1 MPDIVRKPNI
11 LWICTDQQ
19 RFDTLGCYGNSF
31 VTTPNIDQLAREGAL
46 FRNAFCQSPVC
57 TPSRGS
63 FLTGRYPATCGTPQN
78 GTNIPDNEV
87 LISKILHDNGYR
99 CGLAGKLHL
108 STCSPE
114 SGCTEMERRINDG
127 YDEFHW
133 SHDPRPIWGDHN
145 EYTAWLSRKGL
156 HFDTPNRSD
165 CRWIQTGMPEEHHQT
180 TWCVDKT
187 VDFIRSYAG
196 SPWLFSVNI
205 FDPHHPFDP
214 PTSYLNPYLEKLHDI
229 PLPNYIRGELRDK
242 SAWHKEDSDGAYGH
256 KGLYPFTEMSD
267 DDHRLIKAACWA
279 MCDLIDVQVGR
290 MLNALEQTG
299 QAENTIVIFTTD
311 HGEMLGDHGVYLKGP
326 YFYEGTVHV
335 PLIMRW
341 PKGFSAAEYQSF
353 VELVDLPQTLLDFI
367 GLKHHPGMQGK
378 SFAGMLNGFQPD
390 DHRSSV
396 YCEYQNSIA
405 FHREPSVWSSTMV
418 QNKRFKIVKH
428 HTSEF
433 GELYDLLNDP
443 HEQRN
448 LWSDSASTGHKVR
461 MLELLAD
468 RISLTRDPLPE
479 ATGSW

>member
-133 SHDPRPIWGDHN
+133 SHDPRSIWGDHN

-165 CRWIQTGMPEEHHQT
+165 CRWVQTGMPEEHHQT
-180 TWCVDKT
+180 TWCVDRT

-214 PTSYLNPYLEKLHDI
+214 PTSYLTPYLEKLHDI

-335 PLIMRW
+335 PLI
-341 PKGFSAAEYQSF
+341 
-353 VELVDLPQTLLDFI
+353 I
-367 GLKHHPGMQGK
+367 
-378 SFAGMLNGFQPD
+378 
-390 DHRSSV
+390 
-396 YCEYQNSIA
+396 
-405 FHREPSVWSSTMV
+405 
-418 QNKRFKIVKH
+418 
-428 HTSEF
+428 
-433 GELYDLLNDP
+433 
-443 HEQRN
+443 
-448 LWSDSASTGHKVR
+448 
-461 MLELLAD
+461 
-468 RISLTRDPLPE
+468 
-479 ATGSW
+479 